1 MLSFFGKLFGGSA
14 GGIMKAAQSGDLDK
28 VKEFVLKNPELVN
41 TKGGKNETLLL
52 KAVESGNLE
61 LVEFLLSKGADV
73 NACDKG
79 GDTPLHKASALGH
92 QAMAKLL
99 IDRGA
104 DVNSIGLYGWQPLHP

>member
-1 MLSFFGKLFGGSA
+1 MEEMAMLNFFGKLFGGSA

-41 TKGGKNETLLL
+41 KGGKKETLLL

-73 NACDKG
+73 NVCDKG
-79 GDTPLHKASALGH
+79 GDPPLHKGSRLAA
-92 QAMAKLL
+92 
-99 IDRGA
+99 RR
-104 DVNSIGLYGWQPLHP
+104 WQNC